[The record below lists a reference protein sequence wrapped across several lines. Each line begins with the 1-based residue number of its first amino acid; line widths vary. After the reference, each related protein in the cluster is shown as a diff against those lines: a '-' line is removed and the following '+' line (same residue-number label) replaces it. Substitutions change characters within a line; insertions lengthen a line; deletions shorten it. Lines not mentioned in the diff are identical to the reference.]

1 MRQAIRKAIRKLIH
15 FLVFY
20 PVYYLI
26 WFSLI
31 GKDLLNDAFIVFII
45 IIYFGINLIDVILR
59 PMSDPNE
66 LKDKYTIIVL
76 LFFLLGPLI
85 LILAFYENKF
95 IISEF
100 LPFYDSDLFRFSGI
114 LLMVIGSLIML
125 DSRYQLNKRSYGG
138 GSLSEEKEQN
148 LITDG
153 MYRYIRHPMYSGGL
167 VLTIGLE
174 LAFRTLIMLSIHTLI
189 FFIIFRNRMIRE
201 EEVLLTKFGQKYQEY
216 HTKTY
221 RLIPYLY

>member
-1 MRQAIRKAIRKLIH
+1 M
-15 FLVFY
+15 
-20 PVYYLI
+20 
-26 WFSLI
+26 
-31 GKDLLNDAFIVFII
+31 GKDLLNDAFIGFII
-45 IIYFGINLIDVILR
+45 ILYFGINLIDVILR

-66 LKDKYTIIVL
+66 LKDRYTLIVL

-100 LPFYDSDLFRFSGI
+100 LPFYDSDLFRFLGI
-114 LLMVIGSLIML
+114 LLMVIGSLIIL
-125 DSRYQLNKRSYGG
+125 SSRYQLNKHSYGG

-148 LITDG
+148 LITNR

-174 LAFRTLIMLSIHTLI
+174 LAFRSLIMLSIHTLI

-216 HTKTY
+216 HNKTY